1 MKPTIVFRPAPLLK
15 ILFVPILVSALL
27 GRTTTSWAQT
37 ATTTTLTVSPS
48 SSPAAP
54 LQPRTVVTLTATV
67 TAGGAAVYPVRV
79 TFCEATT
86 AANCRFLAVLG
97 TAQLTTAGTAAIKF
111 VPGGGSHSYIAV
123 FARTTTPIAY
133 TTSTSTPQS
142 VTVSPAI
149 PYPTATT
156 IASTGSTGNY
166 TLTATVVGTGN
177 DTAGPTGS
185 VTFVDTT
192 NGNHVLGTASL
203 GRQRRRRALSM
214 LQDHR

>member
-1 MKPTIVFRPAPLLK
+1 
-15 ILFVPILVSALL
+15 
-27 GRTTTSWAQT
+27 
-37 ATTTTLTVSPS
+37 
-48 SSPAAP
+48 
-54 LQPRTVVTLTATV
+54 
-67 TAGGAAVYPVRV
+67 
-79 TFCEATT
+79 
-86 AANCRFLAVLG
+86 
-97 TAQLTTAGTAAIKF
+97 
-111 VPGGGSHSYIAV
+111 
-123 FARTTTPIAY
+123 
-133 TTSTSTPQS
+133 